1 VALGRESS
9 AAPDYTLRFW
19 LNSQVT
25 LSIGSLISLAP
36 FYVDTLS
43 ICCLTPSSVAR
54 PERTVTRILTIL
66 PTFKR
71 SVYTDSCTN
80 LR

>member
-1 VALGRESS
+1 MALGRESS
-9 AAPDYTLRFW
+9 EGRDYTLRFW

-25 LSIGSLISLAP
+25 LSIGSLISLGL

-54 PERTVTRILTIL
+54 LVRTAKRILTIL
-66 PTFKR
+66 HASKR
-71 SVYTDSCTN
+71 SVYRDSCTN